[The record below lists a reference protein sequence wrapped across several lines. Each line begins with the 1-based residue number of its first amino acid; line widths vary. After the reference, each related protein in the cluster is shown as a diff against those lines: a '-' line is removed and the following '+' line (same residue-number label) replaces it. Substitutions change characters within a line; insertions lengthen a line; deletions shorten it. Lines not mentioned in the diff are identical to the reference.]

1 MADGRKNR
9 WYYAY
14 ADDRQGRFQMEKN
27 SDHYKMTAIFGIR
40 LVAQSISVP
49 DYYHRFRWKYGED
62 SRNGGFDRSL
72 RIPKTETE
80 LDLTGLSGTITISFT
95 SSVEGKRGVAVN
107 PVIEEAV
114 RQ

>member
-1 MADGRKNR
+1 MDLTGACE
-9 WYYAY
+9 Y
-14 ADDRQGRFQMEKN
+14 Q
-27 SDHYKMTAIFGIR
+27 
-40 LVAQSISVP
+40 
-49 DYYHRFRWKYGED
+49 
-62 SRNGGFDRSL
+62 
-72 RIPKTETE
+72 KTETE